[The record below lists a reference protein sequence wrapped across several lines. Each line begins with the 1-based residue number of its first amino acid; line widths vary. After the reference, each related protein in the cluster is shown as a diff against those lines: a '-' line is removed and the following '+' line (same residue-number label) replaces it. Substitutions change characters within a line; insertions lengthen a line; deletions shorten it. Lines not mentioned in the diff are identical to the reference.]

1 MITHTYGLDDAS
13 MGFQVKDKRI
23 KTQINLWWYKI
34 YFTIKLYI
42 CRYTGSLS
50 LNWTTCFDIFIIG

>member
-23 KTQINLWWYKI
+23 KTQINLW
-34 YFTIKLYI
+34 
-42 CRYTGSLS
+42 
-50 LNWTTCFDIFIIG
+50 